1 MSIEAL
7 KEKLLSNAVINKAFK
22 FINLNR
28 IFVKLAAVCLVGIIS
43 ILVSAASVGITF
55 GFNVKYSGK
64 VIATVNNASVLEN
77 AKTLAIK
84 TVNGKNADKVISSP
98 KLSITLTIADKLDNA
113 DKVATAILDNTA
125 EVISGSALIIDGETV
140 GIGSDNLVELV
151 EKRRTAFYIEGAE
164 NEASFVKSVEVKDG
178 YYLKSEIKDTSSVED
193 AVNNLEVKTVSTV
206 VSDVKVAFSTK
217 KTLTS
222 SQKTGYYK
230 VTTAG
235 KNGLNRKTE
244 QICSVNGAETER
256 KVLSNE
262 VITAPVTQEVTV
274 GTAPVKLTP
283 AQNASVTAAGFIC
296 PLPKGRFKVSSY
308 YGDGRNHK
316 GVDLCANRGVPIY
329 AAASGTVTYAGW
341 RNDYGYN
348 IIIDHGNGLQ
358 TRYAHASVLYVSK
371 GTKVSQGDVIAAVG
385 STGNSTGNHLHFE
398 VIVNGTRVNPAPY
411 INLK

>member
-22 FINLNR
+22 FVNLNR
-28 IFVKLAAVCLVGIIS
+28 IFVKLAAVCLVGILS
-43 ILVSAASVGITF
+43 VLVSVAAVGITF

-64 VIATVNNASVLEN
+64 VIATVQSASVLEN
-77 AKTLAIK
+77 AKTLAVK
-84 TVNGKNADKVISSP
+84 TVNGKNADKAISSP
-98 KLSITLTIADKLDNA
+98 KLSLTLTIADKLDNA
-113 DKVATAILDNTA
+113 DKVATAILDNTDA
-125 EVISGSALIIDGETV
+125 VVSGSALIVDGQTV
-140 GIGSDNLVELV
+140 GIGSGNLPELV

-164 NEASFVKSVEVKDG
+164 NTATFVKNIEVKEG
-178 YYLKSEIKDTSSVED
+178 YYLKSEIKDTSSVEEI
-193 AVNNLEVKTVSTV
+193 VKGLEVKTVSTV
-206 VSDVKVAFSTK
+206 VSDVKVAFSTN

-222 SQKTGYYK
+222 SKTTGYYK

-244 QICSVNGAETER
+244 RVESVNGNETVR
-256 KVLSNE
+256 TVVSNE
-262 VITAPVTQEVTV
+262 VITAPVTQEVTI

-283 AQNASVTAAGFIC
+283 AQNANVTSAGFIC
-296 PLPKGRFKVSSY
+296 PLPAGRYKVSSY

-316 GVDLCANRGVPIY
+316 GVDLCANRGVSIY
-329 AAASGTVTYAGW
+329 AAASGTVSYSGW

-358 TRYAHASVLYVSK
+358 TRYAHASALYVSK

-385 STGNSTGNHLHFE
+385 TTGNSTGNHLHFE

-411 INLK
+411 INLR

>member
-1 MSIEAL
+1 MSIKAL
-7 KEKLLSNAVINKAFK
+7 KEKLLSNAVINKALR

-28 IFVKLAAVCLVGIIS
+28 IVVKFSAICLVGILS
-43 ILVSAASVGITF
+43 VLVSAASVGITF
-55 GFNVKYSGK
+55 GFNVKYSDK
-64 VIATVNNASVLEN
+64 VIATVKSASVLEN
-77 AKTLAIK
+77 AKTLAVK
-84 TVNGKNADKVISSP
+84 TVSSKDADKAISSP
-98 KLSITLTIADKLDNA
+98 KLKLTLTIVDKLDNA
-113 DKVATAILDNTA
+113 NSVATAILDNTDA
-125 EVISGSALIIDGETV
+125 IIAGSALIVDGEKIGV
-140 GIGSDNLVELV
+140 GSKELKDLVEN
-151 EKRRTAFYIEGAE
+151 RRTEFFIEGAE
-164 NEASFVKSVEVKDG
+164 NEASFVKNVEVKEG
-178 YYLKSEIKDTSSVED
+178 YYLKSEIKNTVAVED
-193 AVNNLEVKTVSTV
+193 AVKNLEVKTVSTV

-222 SQKTGYYK
+222 SKTTGYYK

-244 QICSVNGAETER
+244 KIETVNGEQEVRT
-256 KVLSNE
+256 VISNE
-262 VITAPVTQEVTV
+262 IITAPVTQEVTV
-274 GTAPVKLTP
+274 GTAPVKLSP
-283 AQNASVTAAGFIC
+283 AQNASVSAAGFIC

-329 AAASGTVTYAGW
+329 AAASGTVSYAGW

-348 IIIDHGNGLQ
+348 VIIDHGNGLQ
-358 TRYAHASVLYVSK
+358 TRYAHASALYVSK

-385 STGNSTGNHLHFE
+385 TTGNSSGNHLHFE